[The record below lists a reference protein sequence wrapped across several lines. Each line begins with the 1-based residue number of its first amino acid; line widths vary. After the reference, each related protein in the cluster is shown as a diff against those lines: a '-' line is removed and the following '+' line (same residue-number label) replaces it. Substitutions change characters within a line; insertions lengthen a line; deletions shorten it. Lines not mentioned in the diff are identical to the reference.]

1 MFVLF
6 HFGIVYHTLSARPQ
20 KQLFLQTNRKFL
32 TQHITPTSGS
42 FQLYFTKNL
51 AIANRSR
58 VSCAQYAKGIYK
70 HKYYTVTLKS
80 RLRVTQGHW
89 KQNHWTDHTRLS

>member
-6 HFGIVYHTLSARPQ
+6 HFGIVYHTLSAKKSAGLSLYARPQ

-42 FQLYFTKNL
+42 FQLYFNENL

-58 VSCAQYAKGIYK
+58 VSCAQYAKPG
-70 HKYYTVTLKS
+70 
-80 RLRVTQGHW
+80 
-89 KQNHWTDHTRLS
+89 